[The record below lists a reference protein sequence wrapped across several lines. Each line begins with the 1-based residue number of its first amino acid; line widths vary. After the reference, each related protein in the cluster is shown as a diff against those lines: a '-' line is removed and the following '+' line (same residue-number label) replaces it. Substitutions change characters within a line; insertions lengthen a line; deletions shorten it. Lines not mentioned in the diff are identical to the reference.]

1 MVRVHIFIVMDKNI
15 KENGKMIN
23 KMGKEFNFMLIM
35 IDMKG
40 ILRMERDVGEE
51 YIIIIVGI
59 NMMENIEMIQE
70 MVLDHYF

>member
-1 MVRVHIFIVMDKNI
+1 MVRVLIIMQMDKNI

-35 IDMKG
+35 IDMKE
-40 ILRMERDVGEE
+40 ILKMEKEVEEE
-51 YIIIIVGI
+51 YIIIIVEI

-70 MVLDHYF
+70 MDLDHYF

>member
-59 NMMENIEMIQE
+59 NLMENIEMIQE